1 MEGFL
6 SSPAGSLHL
15 KIREA
20 DDGEVVVACNGWLV
34 AGVTEV
40 LHAEV
45 KPLLVRDRRVVLDLT
60 DLTKMD
66 SMGLGT
72 IVRLYASAKSV
83 GCELELI
90 NLSARVR
97 ELFGITG
104 LLSVL
109 GSCGEHRTRMP

>member
-1 MEGFL
+1 MEGFVN
-6 SSPAGSLHL
+6 SLDL
-15 KIREA
+15 KIRE
-20 DDGEVVVACNGWLV
+20 DGDAVVVACSGKLV

-40 LHAEV
+40 LYTEV
-45 KPLLVRDRRVVLDLT
+45 KALIQRDRRLVLDLT
-60 DLTKMD
+60 DLVQMD

-72 IVRLYASAKSV
+72 IVRLYASAKSA

-104 LLSVL
+104 LLSIF
-109 GSCGEHRTRMP
+109 GTCGEHRTRMP